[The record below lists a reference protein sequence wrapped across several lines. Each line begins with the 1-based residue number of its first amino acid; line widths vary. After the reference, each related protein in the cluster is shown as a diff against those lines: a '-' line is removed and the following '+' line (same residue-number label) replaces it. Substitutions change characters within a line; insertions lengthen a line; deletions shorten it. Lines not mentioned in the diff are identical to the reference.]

1 MNKSVWAIIAGLTA
15 VGSLKRQ
22 IGSFSGRKSSLDK
35 LGFWGSEAAGIMLV
49 CPQDNT
55 ILLGH
60 RSRRVREPGTA
71 GIFGGKVDPWD
82 SSPMD
87 AAVRETEEE
96 TGGLPPGQFI
106 GQFVFTAPNFK
117 YTTYVYELSLSEKMG
132 WEPILNW
139 ENDNAIWYNLQNV
152 KADEIDTPVHFGVMH
167 IMNNHFNEL
176 LNMMSEERKRSGSA
190 WR

>member
-1 MNKSVWAIIAGLTA
+1 MNKNLWALIAGLVA
-15 VGSLKRQ
+15 VGTVKKK
-22 IGSFSGRKSSLDK
+22 IGSFAGRKSTLDG
-35 LGFWGSEAAGIMLV
+35 LGFWGSEAAGIMFV

-60 RSRRVREPGTA
+60 RSRMVREPGTA

-82 SSPMD
+82 TSPMD

-96 TGGLPPGQFI
+96 TGGLPPGRFI

-117 YTTYVYELSLSEKMG
+117 YTTYVYELNLEEKMK

-139 ENDNAIWYNLQNV
+139 ENDDAVWYALQNV
-152 KADEIDTPVHFGVMH
+152 QADKIDIPVHFGVMH
-167 IMNNHFNEL
+167 IMNNHFDEL
-176 LNMMSEERKRSGSA
+176 SNMIIQKQRRSGST

>member
-1 MNKSVWAIIAGLTA
+1 MNKSVWVIIAGLTA
-15 VGSLKRQ
+15 VGTLKRK
-22 IGSFSGRKSSLDK
+22 IGSFADRKSSLDK
-35 LGFWGSEAAGIMLV
+35 LGFWGSEAAGIMFV

-60 RSRRVREPGTA
+60 RSRMVREPGTA

-82 SSPMD
+82 TSPMD

-117 YTTYVYELSLSEKMG
+117 YTTYVYELSLAEKMG

-139 ENDNAIWYNLQNV
+139 ENDNAVWYALRNV
-152 KADEIDTPVHFGVMH
+152 KEDKIDIPVHFGVMY
-167 IMNNHFNEL
+167 IMNNHFDEL
-176 LNMMSEERKRSGSA
+176 SNMMSEQRNIFGSA
-190 WR
+190 WS

>member
-1 MNKSVWAIIAGLTA
+1 MNKNLWTLIAGLAAIGT
-15 VGSLKRQ
+15 VKNK
-22 IGSFSGRKSSLDK
+22 IGSFSNRKSTLDQ
-35 LGFWGSEAAGIMLV
+35 LGFWGSEAAGIMFV

-60 RSRRVREPGTA
+60 RSLMVREPGTA

-82 SSPMD
+82 DSPMD
-87 AAVRETEEE
+87 AAIRETEEE

-117 YTTYVYELSLSEKMG
+117 YTTYVYELSIEEKMK

-139 ENDNAIWYNLQNV
+139 ENADAVWYALQNV
-152 KADEIDTPVHFGVMH
+152 KEDKIDIPVHFGVMH
-167 IMNNHFNEL
+167 IMNNHFDEL
-176 LNMMSEERKRSGSA
+176 SNMMNEERKRSGSA